1 MRGHAAS
8 RWAKWVGVYNELRPL
23 AFSEYSSAKIEN
35 TVAKMRAVHL
45 GRQVSK
51 WDQDSRKVFNL

>member
-8 RWAKWVGVYNELRPL
+8 MWAKWVGVYNELRPL

-35 TVAKMRAVHL
+35 TEGKVKAGHL
-45 GRQVSK
+45 GRQVS
-51 WDQDSRKVFNL
+51 